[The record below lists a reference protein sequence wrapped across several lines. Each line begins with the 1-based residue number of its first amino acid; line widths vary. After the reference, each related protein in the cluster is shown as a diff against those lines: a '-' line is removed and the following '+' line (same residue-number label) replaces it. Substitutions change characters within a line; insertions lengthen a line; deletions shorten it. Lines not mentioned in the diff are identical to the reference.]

1 MRATSEV
8 LDDNKVRIAVEIDE
22 QEVEAALAS
31 TAKALARD
39 VRIPGFRPGRAPRPV
54 VEARIGGSKALREEA
69 LRELLPDYYA
79 RALSATEVEPIS
91 SPELKV
97 TNGDEEGPV
106 EFDAIVEV
114 RPVIQVAGYDK
125 LRVTIPSPMVTD
137 DEVDEIVDRQRDPDA
152 VLEAVS
158 RPIATGDFVTMDVV
172 GRILV
177 DEAEEEVVNLDDYVY
192 VVGQGSMLDEVDDQL
207 PGMRPGETLEVS
219 GIAPGGSSMSFTLV
233 LKEVREKRLP
243 ELTDEWVAENTES
256 ETVQDLRDSY
266 MAQIRSEK
274 VRQARRYMRDA
285 TMAELATQIA
295 DADVPDALVESE
307 SAERFREFQRTL
319 EQSKMSYDEF
329 FSFTHQD
336 PEEFANVLREEAQRG
351 AKVDLAL
358 RAVAAQE
365 QLDPSDE
372 ELDAELARLAKSF
385 RRTPEKLRDELERS
399 GRFGALRAERA
410 KSLAADFVME
420 RATYV
425 DPAGAEI
432 DAELLAGDDDET
444 GTGEVALLDSFEGT
458 DALDQ
463 STDEMSDTT
472 EDA

>member
-1 MRATSEV
+1 
-8 LDDNKVRIAVEIDE
+8 
-22 QEVEAALAS
+22 
-31 TAKALARD
+31 
-39 VRIPGFRPGRAPRPV
+39 
-54 VEARIGGSKALREEA
+54 
-69 LRELLPDYYA
+69 
-79 RALSATEVEPIS
+79 
-91 SPELKV
+91 
-97 TNGDEEGPV
+97 
-106 EFDAIVEV
+106 
-114 RPVIQVAGYDK
+114 
-125 LRVTIPSPMVTD
+125 
-137 DEVDEIVDRQRDPDA
+137 
-152 VLEAVS
+152 
-158 RPIATGDFVTMDVV
+158 
-172 GRILV
+172 
-177 DEAEEEVVNLDDYVY
+177 
-192 VVGQGSMLDEVDDQL
+192 
-207 PGMRPGETLEVS
+207 
-219 GIAPGGSSMSFTLV
+219 
-233 LKEVREKRLP
+233 
-243 ELTDEWVAENTES
+243 
-256 ETVQDLRDSY
+256 
-266 MAQIRSEK
+266 
-274 VRQARRYMRDA
+274 
-285 TMAELATQIA
+285 
-295 DADVPDALVESE
+295 
-307 SAERFREFQRTL
+307 
-319 EQSKMSYDEF
+319 MSYDEF

-458 DALDQ
+458 NALDQ